1 MRISRLPQ
9 VREDLARVCR
19 NLLTRKNWRYLSAAL
34 FMRRLTWSAGVK
46 VVVSKS
52 LVVNSVSF
60 VCLRFPCSS
69 CAGIEA
75 LCKSAIWISFECE
88 KMFFN
93 SSRALGNISCRFLL
107 LGDLHRCLAFRS
119 FLLLSIAREHFSF
132 GLFFQANLWYH
143 TDTLD
148 KWGLQQQPIPS
159 FQLHSFF
166 GVSCWFC

>member
-1 MRISRLPQ
+1 MRFSRLPQ
-9 VREDLARVCR
+9 VINREDLARVCR
-19 NLLTRKNWRYLSAAL
+19 NLLAGKNWRYLNAAL

-88 KMFFN
+88 QMFFWIN
-93 SSRALGNISCRFLL
+93 RELSQVLRPFGNISCRFLL
-107 LGDLHRCLAFRS
+107 LEDLDRCLAFRS
-119 FLLLSIAREHFSF
+119 FLLLSISREHFSF
-132 GLFFQANLWYH
+132 GLFFQTNLLYH
-143 TDTLD
+143 IRWTNEDCSD
-148 KWGLQQQPIPS
+148 N
-159 FQLHSFF
+159 
-166 GVSCWFC
+166 